1 MFLFNRNISIP
12 THKGEWNIGTLSR
25 VDCTIIILVP
35 KLEAFTVSI
44 SIFQSTLVFVS
55 LPLPVHDI
63 WENMGHFGFKLRI
76 HLGPEYVCVKYFLSF
91 SQKKKTYRQRKLRQT
106 KCLLFNFW
114 MIVDQ
119 NTNFGKL
126 PSAIWLFLV

>member
-12 THKGEWNIGTLSR
+12 AHRGEWNIGTLFR

-55 LPLPVHDI
+55 LLWQYGLWSFQTEDKKLERFLPKNQHAQ
-63 WENMGHFGFKLRI
+63 RI
-76 HLGPEYVCVKYFLSF
+76 LLNFEFWINGELSK
-91 SQKKKTYRQRKLRQT
+91 SDK
-106 KCLLFNFW
+106 
-114 MIVDQ
+114 
-119 NTNFGKL
+119 
-126 PSAIWLFLV
+126 IWLSKSIFYVKKVFFVIEEYEFRSTFFVIDIFS